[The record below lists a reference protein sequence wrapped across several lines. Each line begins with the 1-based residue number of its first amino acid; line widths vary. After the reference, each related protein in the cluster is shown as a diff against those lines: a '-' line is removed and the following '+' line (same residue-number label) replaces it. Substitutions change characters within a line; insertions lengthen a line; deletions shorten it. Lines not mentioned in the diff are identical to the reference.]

1 MKEKKPFNVFRKHM
15 KRFRKREIRRKRQ
28 KVFEE
33 RIEELERNGGEKMT
47 KIF

>member
-1 MKEKKPFNVFRKHM
+1 MCLENTLKDLEKEKLEEKDK
-15 KRFRKREIRRKRQ
+15 KKK
-28 KVFEE
+28 EE